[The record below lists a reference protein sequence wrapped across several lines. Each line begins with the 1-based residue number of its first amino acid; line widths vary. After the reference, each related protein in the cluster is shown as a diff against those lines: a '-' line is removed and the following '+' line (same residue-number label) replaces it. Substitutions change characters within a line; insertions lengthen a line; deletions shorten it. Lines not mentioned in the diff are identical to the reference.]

1 MTNNKTHPSYG
12 VIQLT
17 RVNGRR
23 GCFMS
28 QTQGPNYVTLTI
40 EQAEY
45 ISEGRALG
53 TKRLVEIRMT
63 CAQYLELISSFN
75 IGSGTPCTISYL
87 QGPVE
92 EYEPEPSPYDD
103 IASSLQEEFNAIKL
117 DGSDITDY
125 LDSLKTKGR
134 ASKSDI
140 NEIERLVENL
150 IRKVNSN
157 IPYLATICAE
167 AISKYV
173 QGAKCELL
181 AYTSRLFDKRH

>member
-1 MTNNKTHPSYG
+1 MTNRKIHPSYG

-17 RVNGRR
+17 RVDGRQN
-23 GCFMS
+23 CFMS
-28 QTQGPNYVTLTI
+28 HIQGPGYVSLTI
-40 EQAEY
+40 DQAEY

-53 TKRLVEIRMT
+53 INRLVQIRLT
-63 CAQYLELISSFN
+63 YSQYLELISSFN

-92 EYEPEPSPYDD
+92 EYVPEPSPYDN

-117 DGSDITDY
+117 DSSDITDY
-125 LDSLKTKGR
+125 LDSLKAKGR

-140 NEIERLVENL
+140 NEIERLVKVL
-150 IRKVNSN
+150 LVKVNSN
-157 IPYLATICAE
+157 IPYLATICAK

-181 AYTSRLFDKRH
+181 AYTSRLFDKKH

>member
-1 MTNNKTHPSYG
+1 MTNSKKHPSYG

-17 RVNGRR
+17 RVDGRQ
-23 GCFMS
+23 GCFMG
-28 QTQGPNYVTLTI
+28 QIQGPGYVSLTI
-40 EQAEY
+40 DQAEY

-53 TKRLVEIRMT
+53 INRLVQIRLT
-63 CAQYLELISSFN
+63 YSQYLELISSFN

-92 EYEPEPSPYDD
+92 EYVPEPSPYDD

-117 DGSDITDY
+117 DSSDITDY
-125 LDSLKTKGR
+125 LDSLKAKGR

-140 NEIERLVENL
+140 NEIERLVKVL
-150 IRKVNSN
+150 LVKVNSN
-157 IPYLATICAE
+157 IPYLATICAK

-181 AYTSRLFDKRH
+181 AYTSRLFDKKH